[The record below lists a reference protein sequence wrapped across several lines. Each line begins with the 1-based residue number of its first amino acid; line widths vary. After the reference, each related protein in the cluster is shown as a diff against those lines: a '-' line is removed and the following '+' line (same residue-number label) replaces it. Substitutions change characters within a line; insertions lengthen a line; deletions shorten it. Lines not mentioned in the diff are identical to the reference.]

1 MVELLN
7 ADGPPGGP
15 AGSSAQRCG
24 DWAVAKETVTPRHRD
39 ERAAGAAALMVDVRK
54 HWAAP
59 LDDALLG
66 RWQPMVVRRLAE
78 QPCEEACDQPQLCG
92 DADTRCEPGYTLRM
106 VNTPTPS
113 ASGSAKSD
121 YDSPWKEALERFFPE
136 FLALLFP
143 RVHAGIDWAKEIQFL
158 DKEFQQI
165 VREAKTTRR
174 YADKLV
180 GVTLRDGTA
189 AWVLIHVEVQGEPEA
204 AFAERMYT
212 YHYKIRDR
220 YQVPVAS
227 LAVLADTDHGFR
239 PQHYSAALW
248 DCRVDF
254 RFPMV
259 KLLDDDEPERWAE
272 LEASDN
278 VFALVV
284 MAQIRAKVTD
294 DGETLKGWKFRLIR
308 LMYERG
314 YERALIL
321 ELFRLIDW
329 MIRLPAGLEADFRQ
343 ELYAYE
349 EQQRMPY
356 VTTVEQAGIE
366 KGLKQGVK
374 QGLKQGVKQGE
385 AMMLLA
391 LLQEKFGPDTA
402 DAYRERITAAEPEQL
417 LQWSIRI
424 LSAET
429 PETIFH

>member
-1 MVELLN
+1 MS
-7 ADGPPGGP
+7 ADSQTADHASP
-15 AGSSAQRCG
+15 
-24 DWAVAKETVTPRHRD
+24 KRD
-39 ERAAGAAALMVDVRK
+39 D
-54 HWAAP
+54 
-59 LDDALLG
+59 
-66 RWQPMVVRRLAE
+66 
-78 QPCEEACDQPQLCG
+78 
-92 DADTRCEPGYTLRM
+92 
-106 VNTPTPS
+106 
-113 ASGSAKSD
+113 
-121 YDSPWKEALERFFPE
+121 DSPWKDALERFFPE

-143 RVHAGIDWAKEIQFL
+143 AVHAEIDWSKGVQFL
-158 DKEFQQI
+158 DKDFQQI

-180 GVTLRDGTA
+180 GVTRRDGTA
-189 AWVLIHVEVQGEPEA
+189 VWVLIHVEVQGEPEA

-227 LAVLADTDHGFR
+227 LAVLADTDQGFR
-239 PQHYSAALW
+239 PRQYSAALW
-248 DCRVDF
+248 GCRVDF

-259 KLLDDDEPERWAE
+259 KLLDYAEPERWAE

-294 DGETLKGWKFRLIR
+294 DAETLKGWKFRLIR
-308 LMYERG
+308 LMYEGG
-314 YERALIL
+314 YGRALIL

-343 ELYAYE
+343 ALYAYE

-356 VTTVEQAGIE
+356 ITTVEQAGIE
-366 KGLKQGVK
+366 KGVQ
-374 QGLKQGVKQGE
+374 QGLQQGE
-385 AMMLLA
+385 ALILLA
-391 LLQEKFGPDTA
+391 QLQEKFGPDSV
-402 DAYRERITAAEPEQL
+402 DAYRARITAAEPEQL
-417 LQWSIRI
+417 LQWSKRI

>member
-1 MVELLN
+1 M
-7 ADGPPGGP
+7 
-15 AGSSAQRCG
+15 
-24 DWAVAKETVTPRHRD
+24 
-39 ERAAGAAALMVDVRK
+39 
-54 HWAAP
+54 
-59 LDDALLG
+59 
-66 RWQPMVVRRLAE
+66 
-78 QPCEEACDQPQLCG
+78 
-92 DADTRCEPGYTLRM
+92 
-106 VNTPTPS
+106 
-113 ASGSAKSD
+113 
-121 YDSPWKEALERFFPE
+121 ERFFPE

-143 RVHAGIDWAKEIQFL
+143 RVHAGIDWSKEIQFL

-189 AWVLIHVEVQGEPEA
+189 AWVLIHVV
-204 AFAERMYT
+204 
-212 YHYKIRDR
+212 
-220 YQVPVAS
+220 
-227 LAVLADTDHGFR
+227 
-239 PQHYSAALW
+239 
-248 DCRVDF
+248 
-254 RFPMV
+254 
-259 KLLDDDEPERWAE
+259 
-272 LEASDN
+272 
-278 VFALVV
+278 
-284 MAQIRAKVTD
+284 
-294 DGETLKGWKFRLIR
+294 
-308 LMYERG
+308 
-314 YERALIL
+314 
-321 ELFRLIDW
+321 RLIDW

-343 ELYAYE
+343 ALYAYE

>member
-1 MVELLN
+1 MIAGTSN
-7 ADGPPGGP
+7 PPP
-15 AGSSAQRCG
+15 AS
-24 DWAVAKETVTPRHRD
+24 P
-39 ERAAGAAALMVDVRK
+39 
-54 HWAAP
+54 
-59 LDDALLG
+59 
-66 RWQPMVVRRLAE
+66 
-78 QPCEEACDQPQLCG
+78 
-92 DADTRCEPGYTLRM
+92 
-106 VNTPTPS
+106 
-113 ASGSAKSD
+113 KSD
-121 YDSPWKEALERFFPE
+121 HDSPWKEALEHYFPE

-143 RVHAGIDWAKEIQFL
+143 AIHAEIDWSKGVQFL

-180 GVTLRDGTA
+180 GVTLRNGTA
-189 AWVLIHVEVQGEPEA
+189 VWVLIHVEVQGEPET

-227 LAVLADTDHGFR
+227 LAVLADAERGFR
-239 PQHYSAALW
+239 PRQYSAALW
-248 DCRVDF
+248 DCDIRF

-259 KLLDDDEPERWAE
+259 KLLDYDEPERWAE
-272 LEASDN
+272 LEVSDN

-284 MAQIRAKVTD
+284 MAQIRAKLTQD
-294 DGETLKGWKFRLIR
+294 AKQLKGWKFHLIR

-329 MIRLPAGLEADFRQ
+329 MIRLPEALEADFRQ
-343 ELYAYE
+343 QLYTYE

-356 VTTVEQAGIE
+356 VTTVEQAGID
-366 KGLKQGVK
+366 KGMKL
-374 QGLKQGVKQGE
+374 GVKQGE
-385 AMMLLA
+385 ATILLT
-391 LLQEKFGPDTA
+391 LLDEKFGPNIV
-402 DAYRERITAAEPEQL
+402 DAYRERITTAEPEQL
-417 LQWSIRI
+417 LQWSKRI